1 MITDNNEQNEG
12 IERGVSDDAF
22 ENTPALHQFQTEAEQ
37 AKWQRE
43 LEASRKE
50 RKNWTDVAVK
60 ALKRYRDE
68 RSDAYKDSRFYNIY
82 FLNTEQKLAALY
94 ARTPKADIKRRFDDI
109 QDDVSRVASLL
120 LQRNLDYEMDNGN
133 FEGEFKQVLFDNA
146 VPGMGISW
154 VRLDQDEVQQPQ
166 PHLQHPL
173 TGELMPQE
181 PLTVITKQEACT
193 DYVAWD
199 DFYWSPCKVW
209 TLCSWV
215 ARCIPMTKDAI
226 KARFGNTAPADVL
239 AELSYSTKSDSQSGG
254 KAKLAPQNQTEPTA
268 DIYEVWD
275 KERQLVLWVTETA
288 SIPLDVQEDTMDFEG
303 FFPTPMPPLGRFDTS
318 NTQPISDYQLVKGKY
333 EELDKLNQRCSS
345 LIDALGVRYV
355 YDAQSPEI
363 KELYTT
369 VSENQGVGVKNWA
382 SFMGERGGLQGS
394 IQFAPLDQ
402 VANTFNIAAAQL
414 ERIKAQIYEVEGIS
428 DIMRGESMPYE
439 TATATAA
446 KSQQS
451 GGRFASRQH
460 DVAKYVEKL
469 LRLKAHVICKFYQ
482 PDLIVQRAMPLA
494 THDQQFIGPA
504 LQLLKD
510 EQMSSFRLSV
520 SVDSL
525 QLPNWNTE
533 KAERSEA
540 IQAITKMMS
549 VILPGLQ
556 QTPELAPLGLEL
568 IKLGVSGFKGAQAIE
583 GVIDNGLQQIM
594 EAKQHS
600 QGTPKPPSPEQF
612 KAQATAQKAQ
622 LDYQAV
628 QMQES
633 TKLQIAQMQAQVKQ
647 AEMAQRQQQQE
658 FDNRLNAMEVQL
670 REGELV
676 TNAAHQKAIQ
686 IHNASVDLMNGNRPV
701 RGQ

>member
-1 MITDNNEQNEG
+1 MISDNNEQNQGVES
-12 IERGVSDDAF
+12 GVSEDAF
-22 ENTPALHQFQTEAEQ
+22 ENTPALHQDQTEAEQ
-37 AKWQRE
+37 EKWQKA

-50 RKNWTDVAVK
+50 RKGWDDVAVK

-68 RSDAYKDSRFYNIY
+68 RSTAHKDRSFYNIF

-109 QDDVSRVASLL
+109 QDDVSRVAGLL
-120 LQRNLDYEMDNGN
+120 LQRNVDYEMDNGS

-146 VPGMGISW
+146 VPGMGVSW
-154 VRLDQDEVQQPQ
+154 VRLDQDVEQHAQPDA
-166 PHLQHPL
+166 QHPL
-173 TGELMPQE
+173 TGEPISQE
-181 PLTVITKQEACT
+181 PVTVITNQEACT

-199 DFYWSPCKVW
+199 DFFWSPCKVW

-215 ARCIPMTKDAI
+215 ARRIPMTKDAI
-226 KARFGNTAPADVL
+226 KARFSNTAPADVL
-239 AELSYSTKSDSQSGG
+239 AELSYSTKPDAPRTN
-254 KAKLAPQNQTEPTA
+254 KAKLAPQNQTEATA
-268 DIYEVWD
+268 DIYEIWD
-275 KERQLVLWVTETA
+275 KERKLVFWVTEEAT
-288 SIPLDVQEDTMDFEG
+288 IPLDVQPDTMDFEG

-333 EELDKLNQRCSS
+333 EELDKLNERCSS
-345 LIDALGVRYV
+345 LIDALGVKFV
-355 YDAQSPEI
+355 YDSSSPEI

-369 VSENQGVGVKNWA
+369 TGENQGIGVKNWA
-382 SFMGERGGLQGS
+382 SFSGERGGLQGS

-402 VANTFNIAAAQL
+402 VANTFNIAATQL

-446 KSQQS
+446 KNQQS

-482 PDLIVQRAMPLA
+482 PDTIVQRAMPLA
-494 THDQQFIGPA
+494 PEDQQFIGPA
-504 LQLLKD
+504 LQMLKD
-510 EQMSSFRLSV
+510 EQMGRFRLSV

-525 QLPNWNTE
+525 QLANWNTE
-533 KAERSEA
+533 NAERQQA

-549 VILPGLQ
+549 VILPAVQ
-556 QTPELAPLGLEL
+556 QNPEVAPLGLEL
-568 IKLGVSGFKGAQAIE
+568 IKFGISGFKGAQAIE
-583 GVIDNGLQQIM
+583 GVVDNGLQQLM
-594 EAKQHS
+594 QVQKGQGQQKQP
-600 QGTPKPPSPEQF
+600 TPDQT
-612 KAQATAQKAQ
+612 KAQAIAQKAQ

-628 QMQES
+628 QMQEQ

-647 AEMAQRQQQQE
+647 AEAAQTQQQNAFE
-658 FDNRLNAMEVQL
+658 NRLRAMEAQI
-670 REGELV
+670 RQGELASTV
-676 TNAAHQKAIQ
+676 AHQQAVQ
-686 IHNASVDLMNGNRPV
+686 VHDASVDLMNGNRPV
-701 RGQ
+701 GGQ